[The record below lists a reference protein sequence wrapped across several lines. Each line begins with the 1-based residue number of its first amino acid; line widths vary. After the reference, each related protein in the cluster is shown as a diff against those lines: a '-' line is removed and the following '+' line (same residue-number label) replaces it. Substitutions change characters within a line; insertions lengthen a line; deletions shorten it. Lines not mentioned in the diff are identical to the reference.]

1 MDFFEVL
8 EKRASVRKYTDDPID
23 DDTITRLLEAVR
35 SCPTAG
41 NLQAYQVY
49 LLKNPN
55 AISALARA
63 AYDQDYIAGAAR
75 VLVFCVDADRSRAK
89 YQERGMTLYSLQ
101 DTTIAA
107 TFAHLAATALGLG
120 SVLVGAFKE
129 PDVREI
135 IGAPA
140 TQRPIILLPLGY
152 SDETPVP
159 TDRRPLDEFVHGW

>member
-8 EKRASVRKYTDDPID
+8 QQRISIRKYTKQSIEDEKL
-23 DDTITRLLEAVR
+23 TRLLEAVR

-49 LLKNPN
+49 VMKNPN

-63 AYDQDYIAGAAR
+63 AYEQQYIAGAPC
-75 VLVFCVDADRSRAK
+75 VLVFCVDANRSRTK
-89 YQERGMTLYSLQ
+89 YKERGMTLYSLQ

-135 IGAPA
+135 IGAPSS
-140 TQRPIILLPLGY
+140 QRPVLLMPLGY
-152 SDETPVP
+152 PDEQPAV
-159 TDRRPLDEFVHGW
+159 TDRRPLDEFAHRK